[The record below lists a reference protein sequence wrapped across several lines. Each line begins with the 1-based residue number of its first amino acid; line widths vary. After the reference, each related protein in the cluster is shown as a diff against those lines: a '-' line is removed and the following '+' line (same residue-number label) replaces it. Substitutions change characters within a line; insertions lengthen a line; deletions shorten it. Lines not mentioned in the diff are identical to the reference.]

1 MKPQRQNVLEGGLTI
16 SRRVTRSMTRL
27 HQNTLLLPDDLIL
40 EIFSRLPSKSI
51 ARCRCLSK
59 LWASTLR
66 GQGFTELFLTRSRAR
81 PQLLFAFQDDSEVVF
96 FSSPQPQNPEENSWV
111 VATNHLAR
119 FPSYHGIY
127 SCSTYG
133 FFCYKAE
140 KEQKRP
146 VSVCVPA
153 ICNPNTGQ
161 SLTLPILIS
170 KKRYGVQSYLGYEP
184 MEKELKLLSMNSS
197 RDGESIS
204 VERQVLTLG
213 TKNLSW
219 RLVECCVPHY
229 FSLKWICISGV
240 LYYAASVNDSSPYSM
255 VACFDLS
262 SEKFSFVKFVE
273 TFSKSMEYSTK
284 MAVVVE
290 RMLIDGLVGTNEIV
304 LSPSITK
311 GPAYVI
317 YYNVERKTITKVEI
331 QGMEAY
337 QVINGEHVGFETA
350 AQVSKGTLHQ
360 EFEAVPME
368 IETLIGLVHVR
379 KENSKLYSV
388 VFSTQ
393 VGLRIVINAVED
405 EGSNIGI
412 NCKHLDDMKKNGL
425 ARKRTTLS
433 DPSLEYLP
441 TNARD
446 GPIICYGPP
455 CKPLGSKP
463 KPRLVK

>member
-66 GQGFTELFLTRSRAR
+66 GKGFTELFLTRSCAR
-81 PQLLFAFQDDSEVVF
+81 PQLLFAFPDDSEVVF
-96 FSSPQPQNPEENSWV
+96 FSSPQPQNPEENSCV
-111 VATNHLAR
+111 VATNYLAR
-119 FPSYHGIY
+119 FPTYHGIY

-170 KKRYGVQSYLGYEP
+170 KKRYGVRSYLGYEP

-197 RDGESIS
+197 RNGERIS
-204 VERQVLTLG
+204 VEHQVLTLG
-213 TKNLSW
+213 TNNLSW

-229 FSLKWICISGV
+229 FSDKWICISGV
-240 LYYAASVNDSSPYSM
+240 LYYAAKVNVSSPYSM

-273 TFSKSMEYSTK
+273 TFSRAMEYSTK
-284 MAVVVE
+284 MVNYNGKLGLLLSRDSSGVTRASTSFELWVLQDAAKHVWSNHVYMLPALWKDVVSE
-290 RMLIDGLVGTNEIV
+290 RMSIAGMVGTNEIV
-304 LSPSITK
+304 LSPSFTK
-311 GPAYVI
+311 GSAYVI
-317 YYNVERKTITKVEI
+317 YYNVERKTITKVGI

-337 QVINGEHVGFETA
+337 QGKYFNTCLNYVEN
-350 AQVSKGTLHQ
+350 L
-360 EFEAVPME
+360 E
-368 IETLIGLVHVR
+368 IL
-379 KENSKLYSV
+379 
-388 VFSTQ
+388 
-393 VGLRIVINAVED
+393 
-405 EGSNIGI
+405 
-412 NCKHLDDMKKNGL
+412 
-425 ARKRTTLS
+425 
-433 DPSLEYLP
+433 
-441 TNARD
+441 
-446 GPIICYGPP
+446 
-455 CKPLGSKP
+455 
-463 KPRLVK
+463 